1 MEGTPA
7 RGALRHFSI
16 VPDPRKKNIRFRLID
31 LIAMAILAILC
42 GAEDWPDVALFARAK
57 RKFLATFLDLSHGTP
72 SADTFRRV
80 FARLNPEAFETA
92 FRNWMAELV
101 ELSDGKFL
109 AIDGKSL
116 RHSFQHAWDANSMA
130 HLVSVF
136 ACANGQVLTQLAVE
150 GKGQEL
156 AAIRQILGLVD
167 VNGAVVSID
176 ALGCQKDIAETI
188 VNAGGQYIL
197 ALTENQPTLHAKV
210 KTFLDEGIL
219 TGFADLPC
227 GHHQDIDAGHG
238 RIETRRVWITDQ
250 LQHLQGLEAWKGLA
264 AVAVIESTREVL
276 GGTTSTDRRYF
287 LTALPGRDAEL
298 FATAQRGH
306 WTVENSLHWILD
318 VIFRE
323 DESRLRKGH
332 GAENF
337 SRLRRIALNLL
348 KAHPKKASIKGKRK
362 LAGWDHDFLL
372 EVLIGGHIS

>member
-7 RGALRHFSI
+7 RGALRHFLA
-16 VPDPRKKNIRFRLID
+16 VPDPRRKNIRFRLID
-31 LIAMAILAILC
+31 LIAMAILALLC
-42 GAEDWPDVALFARAK
+42 GAEDWPDVALFAKAK
-57 RKFLATFLDLSHGTP
+57 KKFLQSFLDLPHGTP

-80 FARLNPEAFETA
+80 FARLNPEAFEQA
-92 FRNWMAELV
+92 FRAWMGELV
-101 ELSDGKFL
+101 KRSGGKLL

-116 RHSFQHAWDANSMA
+116 RHSFQHAWDTNSMA
-130 HLVSVF
+130 HMVSVF
-136 ACANGQVLTQLAVE
+136 ACANGQVLTQLAVQ

-167 VNGAVVSID
+167 LKEAVVSID
-176 ALGCQKDIAETI
+176 ALGCQKDIAATI
-188 VNAGGQYIL
+188 VDAGGQYIL

-238 RIETRRVWITDQ
+238 RIETRRVWVTDQ
-250 LQHLQGLEAWKGLA
+250 LQHLQGLEEWKGLA
-264 AVAVIESTREVL
+264 SVAVIESTREVL
-276 GGTTSTDRRYF
+276 GGKTSTERRYF
-287 LTALPGRDAEL
+287 LSAVPGRDATF
-298 FATAQRGH
+298 FASAQRGH
-306 WTVENSLHWILD
+306 WGIENNLHWILD

-323 DESRLRKGH
+323 DQSRLHKGH
-332 GAENF
+332 GAQNF

-362 LAGWDHDFLL
+362 LAGWDHGFLL
-372 EVLIGGHIS
+372 EVLMGGHIS